1 MHISP
6 WFAGRKEKSMKYLN
20 KVVEIILEVLV
31 AGMVLGCCW
40 QVITRFVLHNPSKY
54 TEELLRYM
62 LIWLTM
68 MGVPYAY
75 GQNSHLAINLIV
87 KKFKPKNETLAQ
99 IAIDVLIMILSVSV
113 MIIGG
118 IMVTANAAGQLSPAM
133 QIPMQVYY
141 VCVPVSFS
149 IISASLVTLIMF
161 LTPHFGVFISAQK
174 MVTGIDS
181 FTLLAV
187 PFFVL
192 AGLLM
197 SNGGIAKRLINLAM
211 LVLGKV
217 PGSLAMTNIAGNAM
231 FGSISGSGIAAA
243 TAIGGVMQ
251 PLENEQG
258 YDRAFSAAANVASAP
273 VGQLIP
279 PTASFIVFSA
289 ASGGV
294 SVAALLM
301 AGWIP
306 GLLWALLCMVV
317 AFVYGKKHGY
327 VIKRDHLTAKV
338 VLKTIWDAIPSLF
351 LIVIIIGGILSGYFT
366 PTEASGVAVVYA
378 FILAV
383 FVYKSIRI
391 KDIPRILKETAV
403 MTAIVMLI
411 IGASSVLS
419 FVLSFTGLPQAISA
433 ALLGVSDNKIV
444 ILLIINLILL
454 IVGTFMDMAPALLIF
469 TPIFLPVVKA
479 LGMNPIQF
487 GVMMVMNLSI
497 GTITPPVGSVLFV
510 GCSISH
516 LQVEEV
522 IKKLVP
528 FFVAILVAL
537 LFVTFVPQ
545 LSMWLP
551 TVFGLLG

>member
-1 MHISP
+1 M
-6 WFAGRKEKSMKYLN
+6 
-20 KVVEIILEVLV
+20 EIQ
-31 AGMVLGCCW
+31 A
-40 QVITRFVLHNPSKY
+40 
-54 TEELLRYM
+54 
-62 LIWLTM
+62 
-68 MGVPYAY
+68 
-75 GQNSHLAINLIV
+75 AI
-87 KKFKPKNETLAQ
+87 
-99 IAIDVLIMILSVSV
+99 VLIIVFFLLLAFS
-113 MIIGG
+113 
-118 IMVTANAAGQLSPAM
+118 
-133 QIPMQVYY
+133 
-141 VCVPVSFS
+141 VPVSFS

-294 SVAALLM
+294 SVAAL
-301 AGWIP
+301 
-306 GLLWALLCMVV
+306 WALLCMVV

-383 FVYKSIRI
+383 FVYKSIKI